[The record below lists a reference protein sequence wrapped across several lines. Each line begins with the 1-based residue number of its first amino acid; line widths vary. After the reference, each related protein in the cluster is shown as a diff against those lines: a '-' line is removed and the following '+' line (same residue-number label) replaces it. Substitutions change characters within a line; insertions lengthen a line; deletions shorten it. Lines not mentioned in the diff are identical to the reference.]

1 MSELR
6 LAKENSMTIFILCQ
20 KRDLKTYHVKGKKK
34 KKNLTQS
41 ISLNKPKANL
51 YFQKS

>member
-1 MSELR
+1 MSEVR
-6 LAKENSMTIFILCQ
+6 LAKETSMTIFILCQ
-20 KRDLKTYHVKGKKK
+20 KRDMKTYHVKENK